1 MAVYNAV
8 VIPTLLY
15 ASETW
20 TTYRRHLDTLEKFHQ
35 RCLRSILNISWED
48 RRTNVSVLK
57 AAKATSI
64 EAHIIKSQLR
74 WTSADTF
81 HSVERR
87 ADSDRTGVL
96 GRQPSSDP
104 SPRILIDQ
112 DLIFP
117 LTKSAYC
124 ETNKEF
130 VKWYSV
136 LG

>member
-48 RRTNVSVLK
+48 RRINVSVLK

-74 WTSADTF
+74 WSG
-81 HSVERR
+81 HVVRM
-87 ADSDRTGVL
+87 SDDRLPKQIFYSQLKEGNRKK
-96 GRQPSSDP
+96 GGQKKRYK
-104 SPRILIDQ
+104 
-112 DLIFP
+112 DL
-117 LTKSAYC
+117 LKA
-124 ETNKEF
+124 NMKK
-130 VKWYSV
+130 V
-136 LG
+136 